1 MTDDVYFAELR
12 STLVLPGNNWFLGQ
26 DRNAQERSIAVRP
39 THHGQKA
46 VTEML
51 IGAWYLD
58 EFGNPTREIKAR
70 D

>member
-12 STLVLPGNNWFLGQ
+12 SSLVQPEYNWFLGQ
-26 DRNAQERSIAVRP
+26 DRNAQDRSVPVRSA
-39 THHGQKA
+39 HHGQKVA
-46 VTEML
+46 TEM
-51 IGAWYLD
+51 IVGPWYLD